1 MNYFELFN
9 LPVSLSV
16 DKGLLTKRY
25 LELQRN
31 FHPDYFTLADESAQD
46 IALEKTAELN
56 KAFKILKDKDAT
68 LEYLLREKGLVET
81 DEKYPLPPDFL
92 MEVMELNENL
102 SDDSKAPVE
111 AFEKEIYAVV
121 QPVVEG
127 YEDGTVTTKSLLLL
141 KDYYYK
147 KKYLQRILDRMD
159 G

>member
-1 MNYFELFN
+1 MNYFELFG

-16 DKGLLTKRY
+16 DKAQLTKRY
-25 LELQRN
+25 LELQRS
-31 FHPDYFTLADESAQD
+31 FHPDYFTLADEAEQD
-46 IALEKTAELN
+46 NALEQTAELN
-56 KAFKILKDKDAT
+56 KGFKILKNKDAT

-102 SDDSKAPVE
+102 SGESKAPIE
-111 AFEKEIYAVV
+111 AFEKEIYSAV
-121 QPVVEG
+121 QPLIEH
-127 YEDGTVTTKSLLLL
+127 YDDSSITIQELLRL
-141 KDYYYK
+141 KEYYYK